1 MHFIIIIIIVGRD
14 YTTLTGNEDIK
25 AVFPKGSNI
34 STVLIPIR
42 HDLQVE
48 NEEYFTAHL
57 LSAAACQPNSINISI
72 LDTTV
77 VLCTFD
83 EAEYI
88 VYESV
93 GHVNLTLNSSRPIS
107 DSNYTVQVVTV
118 FGIGNAT
125 REC

>member
-1 MHFIIIIIIVGRD
+1 M
-14 YTTLTGNEDIK
+14 
-25 AVFPKGSNI
+25 
-34 STVLIPIR
+34 LIPIQY
-42 HDLQVE
+42 DLVVE
-48 NEEYFTAHL
+48 NEEYFTVHL
-57 LSAAACQPNSINISI
+57 LSPAACQPNSINISI

-107 DSNYTVQVVTV
+107 EDYKVDVNTIY
-118 FGIGNAT
+118 GIGTASGTSYVYAHIAHNL
-125 REC
+125 

>member
-1 MHFIIIIIIVGRD
+1 M
-14 YTTLTGNEDIK
+14 
-25 AVFPKGSNI
+25 
-34 STVLIPIR
+34 LIPIH
-42 HDLQVE
+42 HDLLDE
-48 NEEYFTAHL
+48 DEEYFTAHL
-57 LSAAACQPNSINISI
+57 LSAAACQPDSIKISI

-83 EAEYI
+83 EAVYI

-93 GHVNLTLNSSRPIS
+93 EHVNLTLSSSRCIP
-107 DSNYTVQVVTV
+107 DSNYMVQVVTV